1 MFKSF
6 FPNPK
11 WFFGSLVLWFI
22 INCVLWYSGGNTWGQ
37 YLGFAKDYHE
47 AVLPI
52 GVSRFWSVQF
62 IWFYL
67 WFFVSTTIFAIFW
80 KFKSDNP
87 WQGWSVWGSAF
98 ILFNIWFSVQT
109 SLVINAWYSPF
120 YDLIQKMLGSG
131 GGDIQD
137 LYTGTLTFLY
147 IAMVYVTIAV
157 FNLFFVSHYIFR
169 WRTAMNNYYT
179 AHWEQL
185 RHIEGAS
192 QRIQEDTMR
201 FAKTTEALGVSF
213 IQALMTLIA
222 FLPVLFQ
229 LSDHVKSLP
238 IIGEIP
244 HALMWA
250 AIGWAVFGT
259 VVLMLVGIKLP
270 GLEFNNQKVEAAYRK
285 ELVYGEDYHERAD
298 PQTLKD
304 LFSKVRF
311 NYFRLYF
318 HYAYFNMVRI
328 WYMQLDNLYGLF
340 VLFPSI
346 AAGTITLGLMM
357 QISNVFGKVRESFQY
372 LIESWPVIIELLSI
386 YKRLRAFES
395 VLEDKQN

>member
-11 WFFGSLVLWFI
+11 WFFGSLILWFV
-22 INCVLWYSGGNTWGQ
+22 INIALWYSGGSGWGTF
-37 YLGFAKDYHE
+37 LGMPQGYAD
-47 AVLPI
+47 AALPI
-52 GVSRFWSVQF
+52 GVSRFWSPAF
-62 IWFYL
+62 LWFYG
-67 WFFVSTTIFAIFW
+67 WFFISTVIFAVFW
-80 KFKSDNP
+80 RLKSDNP

-98 ILFNIWFSVQT
+98 ILFNIWFGVQVSV
-109 SLVINAWYSPF
+109 VVNAWYNPF
-120 YDLIQKMLGSG
+120 YDLIQKMLSG
-131 GGDIQD
+131 GGGDVTQ
-137 LYTGTLTFLY
+137 LYSGTLTFLY
-147 IAMVYVTIAV
+147 IAMVYVTTAV
-157 FNLFFVSHYIFR
+157 FNLFFVSHYVFR
-169 WRTAMNNYYT
+169 WRTAMNDYYT
-179 AHWEQL
+179 ANWEKL

-201 FAKTTEALGVSF
+201 FAKTMEGLGVSLVE
-213 IQALMTLIA
+213 ALMTLLA
-222 FLPVLFQ
+222 FLPVLFS
-229 LSDHVKSLP
+229 LSSHVKALP
-238 IIGEIP
+238 IVGEIP

-250 AIGWAVFGT
+250 AVTWSIAGT
-259 VVLMLVGIKLP
+259 VILMLVGYKLP

-285 ELVYGEDYHERAD
+285 ELVYGEDHAERAD
-298 PQTLKD
+298 PLTLQQ

-346 AAGTITLGLMM
+346 AAGAITLGLMM

-372 LIESWPVIIELLSI
+372 LIASWPTIIELLSI
-386 YKRLRAFES
+386 YKRLKAFES
-395 VLEDKQN
+395 TLDD

>member
-11 WFFGSLVLWFI
+11 WFFGSLLLWFI
-22 INCVLWYSGGNTWGQ
+22 VNVAVWYSGGNTWGI
-37 YLGFAKDYHE
+37 YLGLPADYATAE
-47 AVLPI
+47 API
-52 GVSRFWSVQF
+52 GVSRFWSPAF
-62 IWFYL
+62 LWFYL
-67 WFFVSTTIFAIFW
+67 WFFVATALFALFW
-80 KFKSDNP
+80 KVKANHP
-87 WQGWSVWGSAF
+87 WQRWSIWGSAF
-98 ILFNIWFSVQT
+98 ILFNIWFSVQ
-109 SLVINAWYSPF
+109 VNVVVNAWYNPF
-120 YDLIQKMLGSG
+120 YDLIQNMLSNG
-131 GGDIQD
+131 GGDVKQ
-137 LYTGTLTFLY
+137 LYAETLTFLY
-147 IAMVYVTIAV
+147 VAMVYVTIAV

-169 WRTAMNNYYT
+169 WRTAMNDYYT
-179 AHWEQL
+179 AFWHKL

-201 FAKTTEALGVSF
+201 FAKTTESLGVSF
-213 IQALMTLIA
+213 IQALMTLMA

-229 LSDHVKSLP
+229 LSGHVKALP
-238 IIGEIP
+238 IVGEIP

-250 AIGWAVFGT
+250 AITWAVLGT
-259 VVLMLVGIKLP
+259 VVLMLVGYKLP

-285 ELVYGEDYHERAD
+285 ELVYGEDDGTRAQ
-298 PQTLKD
+298 PATLSD

-311 NYFRLYF
+311 NYFRIYF

-346 AAGTITLGLMM
+346 AAGAITLGLMM

-372 LIESWPVIIELLSI
+372 LIESWPTIIELLSI
-386 YKRLRAFES
+386 YKRLKAFES
-395 VLEDKQN
+395 ILDD

>member
-11 WFFGSLVLWFI
+11 WFFLSLLLWFV
-22 INCVLWYSGGNTWGQ
+22 INITLWYSGGSGWGTI
-37 YLGFAKDYHE
+37 LGFAAHYNE
-47 AVLPI
+47 AELAI
-52 GVSRFWSVQF
+52 GVSRFWSPAF
-62 IWFYL
+62 LWFYL
-67 WFFVSTTIFAIFW
+67 WFFISTILFAMFW
-80 KFKSDNP
+80 RFKSSNP
-87 WQGWSVWGSAF
+87 WQGWSVSGSAF
-98 ILFNIWFSVQT
+98 ILFNIWFAVQ
-109 SLVINAWYSPF
+109 VNVVVNAWYSPF

-131 GGDIQD
+131 GGDVNL
-137 LYTGTLTFLY
+137 LYSETMTFLY
-147 IAMVYVTIAV
+147 VAMVYVTIAV

-169 WRTAMNNYYT
+169 WRTAMNDYYT

-201 FAKTTEALGVSF
+201 FAKTTESLGVSL
-213 IQALMTLIA
+213 IQALMTLMA
-222 FLPVLFQ
+222 FLPVLLQ
-229 LSDHVKSLP
+229 LSSHVKSLP
-238 IIGEIP
+238 IIGSIP
-244 HALMWA
+244 YALVWA
-250 AIGWAVFGT
+250 AVGWAVLGT
-259 VVLMLVGIKLP
+259 VILMLVGYKLP

-285 ELVYGEDYHERAD
+285 ELVYGEDYADRAD
-298 PQTLKD
+298 PLTLKQ

-318 HYAYFNMVRI
+318 HYAYFNLVRI
-328 WYMQLDNLYGLF
+328 WYMQLDNIYGLF

-357 QISNVFGKVRESFQY
+357 QILNVFGKVRESFQY
-372 LIESWPVIIELLSI
+372 LIESWPTIIELLSI

-395 VLEDKQN
+395 TLNK